1 MPSKILA
8 YKNYSKSAKAL
19 SRELG
24 IKRIKHS
31 GSTFVGR
38 PEDTVINWGWSK
50 NYLPF
55 RDLGCTILN
64 DPINVSLS
72 SNKLN
77 FFNKLGQQDWLPEF
91 WTDPEEIPDEAFPIV
106 CRTVLNGHSGA
117 GIVIAASRDSL
128 VTAPL
133 YVKYIK
139 KKEEYRVHVGNHQV
153 ISVQQKKRKLDHEN
167 PNWQVRNLANGF
179 IYARSDVQPHS
190 SVIECA
196 LDCVALLGLDFGAI
210 DVVWNEHQQ
219 KAYVLEANTAPGLTG
234 STLTDYK
241 EFFIDA

>member
-1 MPSKILA
+1 MLKKRLHSMPSKILA

-139 KKEEYRVHVGNHQV
+139 KN
-153 ISVQQKKRKLDHEN
+153 
-167 PNWQVRNLANGF
+167 
-179 IYARSDVQPHS
+179 
-190 SVIECA
+190 
-196 LDCVALLGLDFGAI
+196 
-210 DVVWNEHQQ
+210 
-219 KAYVLEANTAPGLTG
+219 
-234 STLTDYK
+234 
-241 EFFIDA
+241 FFIFI